1 MKKLTKKE
9 KLLKLIMD
17 VLVAECYENIFYD
30 RDRYWVR
37 TIYKYDNKTEFDIK
51 LTINDEYYVGVYLS
65 FDYNKSGDLSI
76 YKCVNQFNSKHIFT
90 AIFCE
95 DHGVLLKRTCYTP
108 QKKKS
113 DIFDLL
119 FDIEKCIQEA
129 KELYDTLEIACD
141 EDKE

>member
-1 MKKLTKKE
+1 MKMTKKE

-30 RDRYWVR
+30 RNRFWIR
-37 TIYKYDNKTEFDIK
+37 TLYKYDDKTEFDIK
-51 LTINDEYYVGVYLS
+51 LTINEDYYVGVYLS

-76 YKCVNQFNSKHIFT
+76 YKCINQFNSKHIFT

-95 DHGVLLKRTCYTP
+95 EQGVLLKHTCNVP

-119 FDIEKCIQEA
+119 FDIEKCIKEA
-129 KELYDTLEIACD
+129 KELYGALEMARG
-141 EDKE
+141 ENE